1 MCQEKNYIYPNLA
14 VSEKMPGFIFAKAFC
29 PAGPMGPTH
38 AESGKFLGAEKA
50 NAGNVFYHFGC
61 GLGKIK
67 PKMGISCNKIQEIK
81 CGTANKTRKQK
92 KK

>member
-1 MCQEKNYIYPNLA
+1 
-14 VSEKMPGFIFAKAFC
+14 
-29 PAGPMGPTH
+29 MGPTH
-38 AESGKFLGAEKA
+38 AESGKFFGVETE
-50 NAGNVFYHFGC
+50 NAGDIFCNLGC

-81 CGTANKTRKQK
+81 CDTANKTRKQK

>member
-1 MCQEKNYIYPNLA
+1 
-14 VSEKMPGFIFAKAFC
+14 
-29 PAGPMGPTH
+29 MGPTH

-67 PKMGISCNKIQEIK
+67 PKTGILSHKINKIK
-81 CGTANKTRKQK
+81 YDTANKTRKQK
-92 KK
+92 KN

>member
-1 MCQEKNYIYPNLA
+1 
-14 VSEKMPGFIFAKAFC
+14 
-29 PAGPMGPTH
+29 MGPTH
-38 AESGKFLGAEKA
+38 AESGKFLGAEKI

-67 PKMGISCNKIQEIK
+67 QKTGILGHKIQEIK
-81 CGTANKTRKQK
+81 CGTTSKIRERK

>member
-1 MCQEKNYIYPNLA
+1 
-14 VSEKMPGFIFAKAFC
+14 MPGFIFAKAFC

-81 CGTANKTRKQK
+81 CGTANKTMKQK

>member
-1 MCQEKNYIYPNLA
+1 MA
-14 VSEKMPGFIFAKAFC
+14 VSKKTPGFIFAKAFC
-29 PAGPMGPTH
+29 PAAYGADTRR
-38 AESGKFLGAEKA
+38 KRKIFGAEKA

>member
-1 MCQEKNYIYPNLA
+1 
-14 VSEKMPGFIFAKAFC
+14 MPGFIFAKAFC

-50 NAGNVFYHFGC
+50 NAGNAFYHFGC

-67 PKMGISCNKIQEIK
+67 QKTGILGHKIQKIK